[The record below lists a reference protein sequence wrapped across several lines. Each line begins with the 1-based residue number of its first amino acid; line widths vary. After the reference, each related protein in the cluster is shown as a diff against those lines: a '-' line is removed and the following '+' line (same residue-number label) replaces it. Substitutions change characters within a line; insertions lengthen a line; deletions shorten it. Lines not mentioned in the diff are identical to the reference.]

1 MHGVFAFRNR
11 IRIRNAMALLALFAM
26 VLFYAARPTSVAY
39 ADDDLAVPSD
49 AATIDLGKERY
60 GAKCG
65 GFCHGSGGK
74 GGRAP
79 CLICGKFKRGGTNA
93 ELVKNITEG
102 VKNTAM
108 GAFGEVYSR
117 DEIVAIVAY
126 LRDEQ
131 KKKEAEGN

>member
-1 MHGVFAFRNR
+1 MKILSVDVKRFQVLILILA
-11 IRIRNAMALLALFAM
+11 ICLSPLASVTALH
-26 VLFYAARPTSVAY
+26 
-39 ADDDLAVPSD
+39 ADEDVTLPSD
-49 AATIDLGKERY
+49 AETISLGKDRY
-60 GAKCG
+60 GAKCA
-65 GFCHGSGGK
+65 GFCHGSAGK

-93 ELVKNITEG
+93 DLIKNITEG
-102 VKNTAM
+102 VKNSPM

-131 KKKEAEGN
+131 KKAATE

>member
-1 MHGVFAFRNR
+1 MKKIEDIAGLLHVLLL
-11 IRIRNAMALLALFAM
+11 ITALLCGGALSM
-26 VLFYAARPTSVAY
+26 PYAAADEGLTAPT
-39 ADDDLAVPSD
+39 DP
-49 AATIDLGKERY
+49 ATIALGQEKY

-79 CLICGKFKRGGTNA
+79 CLICGKFKRGGTDA
-93 ELVKNITEG
+93 ELVANITNG
-102 VKNTAM
+102 VKGTAM
-108 GAFGEVYSR
+108 GAFGEVYSQ

-126 LRDEQ
+126 LRSEQ